1 MDVAICLNRL
11 GVKPEILSLNQAH
24 APNHIVRWIG
34 GDPQPTEAELEAT
47 WQEHLAERAATQY
60 QRDRQPEY
68 PSLATLADALY
79 WSNQGDNTKLDEY
92 YAACAAV
99 KAKYPKPEVN

>member
-1 MDVAICLNRL
+1 MLNHNAIYRAYPN
-11 GVKPEILSLNQAH
+11 VTEIHDSRGAFDASGNQIELDQSLVDA
-24 APNHIVRWIG
+24 AA
-34 GDPQPTEAELEAT
+34 AELAAEA
-47 WQEHLAERAATQY
+47 AATQY

-68 PSLATLADALY
+68 PSMATLADALY

>member
-1 MDVAICLNRL
+1 MTNYNHDAIRKAYPNAITIEDGF
-11 GVKPEILSLNQAH
+11 GVKDADGNPIVLDQSLVDAAAAEIA
-24 APNHIVRWIG
+24 A
-34 GDPQPTEAELEAT
+34 EA
-47 WQEHLAERAATQY
+47 AATQY
-60 QRDRQPEY
+60 QRNRQPEY

>member
-1 MDVAICLNRL
+1 MLNHEAIRRAYPNAVTIDDGAGAFDANGNQIELDQSL
-11 GVKPEILSLNQAH
+11 VDAAAAEIA
-24 APNHIVRWIG
+24 A
-34 GDPQPTEAELEAT
+34 EA
-47 WQEHLAERAATQY
+47 AATQY
-60 QRDRQPEY
+60 QRNRQPEY

>member
-1 MDVAICLNRL
+1 MLNHSAIRR
-11 GVKPEILSLNQAH
+11 AY
-24 APNHIVRWIG
+24 PNAVTIDDSTGAFDADGNPITLDQTLV
-34 GDPQPTEAELEAT
+34 DAAAAELA
-47 WQEHLAERAATQY
+47 AERAATQY
-60 QRDRQPEY
+60 QRNRQPEY

>member
-1 MDVAICLNRL
+1 MTNYNHDAIRKAYPNAITIEDGF
-11 GVKPEILSLNQAH
+11 GVKDADGNPITFDQALVDAAAAEIQS
-24 APNHIVRWIG
+24 
-34 GDPQPTEAELEAT
+34 ELD
-47 WQEHLAERAATQY
+47 ATQY
-60 QRDRQPEY
+60 QRNRQPEY

>member
-1 MDVAICLNRL
+1 MTNYNHDAIRKAYPNAITIEDGF
-11 GVKPEILSLNQAH
+11 GVKDADGNQITLDQTLVDAAAAEIQS
-24 APNHIVRWIG
+24 
-34 GDPQPTEAELEAT
+34 ELD
-47 WQEHLAERAATQY
+47 ATQY
-60 QRDRQPEY
+60 QRNRQPEY